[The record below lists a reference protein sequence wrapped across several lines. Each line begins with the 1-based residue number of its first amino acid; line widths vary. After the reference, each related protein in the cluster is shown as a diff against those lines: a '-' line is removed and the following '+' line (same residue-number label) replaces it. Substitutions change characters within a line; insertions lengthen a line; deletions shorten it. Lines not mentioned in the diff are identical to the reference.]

1 MKKILMVILTMT
13 LLLAGCGKAE
23 QIQEQP
29 PAQGQQEPP
38 RAPIDLME
46 EERKENL
53 AADSEDILYEQ
64 IVETLTHAIPYEELE
79 RLREEK
85 NCVYAVTLT
94 AGSEL
99 EYLEGC
105 TLKLAEDRTVIAVK
119 YADRYYISLPF
130 YETVWVNVPE
140 EWERT
145 EDVGSSPNR
154 IFTAEEEMV
163 LSVAENEV
171 SEYLGAAELKIAA
184 GAECRMDLLF
194 EKGIGHL
201 CDQYRFSLTEEQLGG
216 SRLLTREDLL
226 VVWYEKDTE
235 DQPEIEAGQVVYRL
249 RKDDTDGDVLVGG
262 GQNPAEPISAEY
274 LYPVEIETLK
284 EQLPKGE
291 YAFITYGNY
300 CSVAPENSRLGLVRA
315 ENKIGERNETV
326 VYFEVE

>member
-1 MKKILMVILTMT
+1 MKKLLTIIWIMA
-13 LLLAGCGKAE
+13 LLLTGCGAE
-23 QIQEQP
+23 PAQEAGPSAEPQGP
-29 PAQGQQEPP
+29 PAAQV
-38 RAPIDLME
+38 DLLK
-46 EERKENL
+46 EERE
-53 AADSEDILYEQ
+53 ASIAEDSEDILYEQ
-64 IVETLTHAIPYEELE
+64 IMETLTHAIPYEELE
-79 RLREEK
+79 RLRAEK
-85 NCVYAVTLT
+85 NCVYAVSLT
-94 AGSEL
+94 AGTEL

-105 TLKLAEDRTVIAVK
+105 TLRLAEERTVIAVK
-119 YADRYYISLPF
+119 YGDRYYISLPF

-226 VVWYEKDTE
+226 VVWYEKDAE

-249 RKDDTDGDVLVGG
+249 RKDDADGDVLVGG
-262 GQNPAEPISAEY
+262 GQNPAEDVPAEY
-274 LYPVEIETLK
+274 LYPVEIGALK
-284 EQLPKGE
+284 EQLPPGE

-315 ENKIGERNETV
+315 ENKMGERNETA
-326 VYFEVE
+326 VYFEVK